1 MFSSHKYPKSPLFV
15 EHKFIQ
21 DPNIR
26 NNPHICSS
34 LLNIQ
39 NNCTS
44 YINSIFELSREL
56 SWRFLMADET
66 FGFFS
71 PREQSEQATQ
81 SYAVAKDG
89 WKGMRDKE
97 TRGQSFVKSR
107 PFVSLSRNYSRI
119 HRKLEGF
126 SARRASLFFFF
137 SAFPLCAC
145 PKRERILSSRDWHLL
160 LGCWWTSRNWRRET
174 HPASFSAIVL
184 SQG

>member
-1 MFSSHKYPKSPLFV
+1 
-15 EHKFIQ
+15 
-21 DPNIR
+21 
-26 NNPHICSS
+26 
-34 LLNIQ
+34 
-39 NNCTS
+39 
-44 YINSIFELSREL
+44 
-56 SWRFLMADET
+56 MADET

-137 SAFPLCAC
+137 SAFLPRVPQTRAHPLLAW
-145 PKRERILSSRDWHLL
+145 LTSSPRMLMNI
-160 LGCWWTSRNWRRET
+160 S
-174 HPASFSAIVL
+174 
-184 SQG
+184 